1 MLNEREHRE
10 SAGFVHLGDQHVY
23 QGHIWKVVTGE
34 FRSPAGESFSRDI
47 VRSPGAVG
55 VVPVIETSR
64 GSYEVVLLRQYRAA
78 FDDYVVEIP
87 AGMRDVEGEE
97 PEVTARRELLEE
109 AGYRAGALEL
119 LHVFYPSP
127 GMTDAVLHVF
137 LGLDLEF
144 DQRAGH
150 GPEELDMDVMHVPL
164 DDAVDMAA
172 AGKIRDAKSVIGLLL
187 AHRSLLRRT

>member
-1 MLNEREHRE
+1 MLREGEDTRSE
-10 SAGFVHLGDQHVY
+10 GFLHLGDQHVY

-34 FRSPAGESFSRDI
+34 FRSPAGETFSRDI

-64 GSYEVVLLRQYRAA
+64 DSYEVVLVRQYRAA

-97 PEVTARRELLEE
+97 PEVTAQRELLEE

-137 LGLDLEF
+137 LGLELEF
-144 DQRAGH
+144 ERRAGH
-150 GPEELDMDVMHVPL
+150 GPEELDMDVIHVSL
-164 DDAVDMAA
+164 DDAVEMAA
-172 AGKIRDAKSVIGLLL
+172 TGEIRDAKSVIGLLL
-187 AHRSLLRRT
+187 AHRRLSVPA